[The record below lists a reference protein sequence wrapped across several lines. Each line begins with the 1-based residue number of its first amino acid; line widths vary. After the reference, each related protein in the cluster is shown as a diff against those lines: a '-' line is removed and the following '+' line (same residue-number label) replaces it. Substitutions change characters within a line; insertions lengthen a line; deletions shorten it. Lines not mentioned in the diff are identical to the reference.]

1 LAWIY
6 LLWIGIIILLH
17 KHCLGHKR
25 SSCSTFLCMHKSLRT
40 LFLCRTINK
49 TTIDSIITHLHLITN
64 CHQSHYC
71 LVHSRM

>member
-49 TTIDSIITHLHLITN
+49 TTIDSFPPITLLLSAFSN
-64 CHQSHYC
+64 VNFCYQ
-71 LVHSRM
+71 